1 MNLKHLLLASAVLIT
16 GSTFAQKDE
25 IKAAEKA
32 LKNGNAAEA
41 KTLLQTAESLLA
53 NASDSEKSLYFFVKA
68 KTCLDLSNKNVEET
82 QNQIAA
88 SKAYSELISLEKASG
103 KSKYTEEAAKAVAEI
118 KNKMINTAVAKAD
131 LKDYKSAA
139 NILHSMYELDNSET
153 EKLFYAANYAINAKE
168 FDNALAYYA
177 VLKTKNYTGEATS
190 YYAKSIVSEQEDFFG
205 SNDQAKTDRDA
216 KVKMKLYTNPR
227 DEKTPSRVGEMYKNI
242 ALILVNQ
249 GKTAEAKTAIAD
261 ARKTNPDDSA
271 LAMTEANLYLE
282 TKDFETYKKMVT
294 SILDKNPTD
303 AVLVYNLGVI
313 TSKNDPQAAI
323 GYYKKALQIDP
334 NYLDAN
340 INIAITILD
349 TDKDLREKRNKLGT
363 SAEDNKKYDVYK
375 KQIDD
380 IYKSAIPYLEKA
392 VQLAPENI
400 DAAKTLQNVYSALD
414 MTEKAAAIK
423 AKLKK

>member
-1 MNLKHLLLASAVLIT
+1 MKLKHLLLASAVLMT
-16 GSTFAQKDE
+16 ASTFAQKDE

-41 KTLLQTAESLLA
+41 KSLLQTAETLLT
-53 NASDSEKSLYFFVKA
+53 NASDSEKSLFYFVKA
-68 KTCLDLSNKNVEET
+68 KTCLDLSNKNIDEL

-88 SKAYSELISLEKASG
+88 SKANTDLIALEKATG
-103 KSKYTEEAAKAVAEI
+103 KSKYTEEATKAMAEI
-118 KNKMINTAVAKAD
+118 KNKMINSAVAKAND
-131 LKDYKSAA
+131 KDYKTAA
-139 NILHSMYELDNSET
+139 NILYNMYELDNAET
-153 EKLFYAANYAINAKE
+153 EKLYYAANYAINAKE
-168 FDNALAYYA
+168 YENALSYYA
-177 VLKTKNYTGEATS
+177 VLKSKNYTGEATS
-190 YYAKSIVSEQEDFFG
+190 YYAKSIINEQEDFFG
-205 SNDQAKTDRDA
+205 SNDQAKSDRDS

-227 DEKTPSRVGEMYKNI
+227 DEKTPSRLGEMYKNI

-249 GKTAEAKTAIAD
+249 GKTAEAKAAIAE
-261 ARKTNPDDSA
+261 ACKANPDDAA

-294 SILDKNPTD
+294 KILDKNPND

-313 TSKNDPQAAI
+313 SSKNDPQGAI
-323 GYYKKALQIDP
+323 GYYKKALQLDP

-340 INIAITILD
+340 INLAITILD

-363 SAEDNKKYDVYK
+363 SAEDNKKYDIIK
-375 KQIDD
+375 KQMDD
-380 IYKSAIPYLEKA
+380 IYRSAIPYLEKA
-392 VQLAPENI
+392 VQLAPDNV

>member
-1 MNLKHLLLASAVLIT
+1 MNLKHVLLASAVLMT
-16 GSTFAQKDE
+16 ASTFAQKDE

-41 KTLLQTAESLLA
+41 KTLLQTAEPLLTS
-53 NASDSEKSLYFFVKA
+53 ASDSEKSLYSFVKGRI
-68 KTCLDLSNKNVEET
+68 CLDLANKNIDEL

-88 SKAYSELISLEKASG
+88 SKAYSELIALEKATG
-103 KSKYTEEAAKAVAEI
+103 KSKYTEEATKAVAEI
-118 KNKMINTAVAKAD
+118 KNKMINAAVAKAND
-131 LKDYKSAA
+131 KDYKSAA
-139 NILHSMYELDNSET
+139 NILYNMYELDNTET
-153 EKLFYAANYAINAKE
+153 EKLYYAANYAINAKE
-168 FDNALAYYA
+168 YENALSYYA
-177 VLKTKNYTGEATS
+177 VLKSKNYTGESTS
-190 YYAKSIVSEQEDFFG
+190 YYAKSIINEQEDFFG
-205 SNDQAKTDRDA
+205 SNDQAKSDRDS

-227 DEKTPSRVGEMYKNI
+227 DEKTPSRLGEMYKNI

-249 GKTAEAKTAIAD
+249 GKTTEAKAAIAEACKA
-261 ARKTNPDDSA
+261 NPDDAA

-294 SILDKNPTD
+294 KILDKNPND

-313 TSKNDPQAAI
+313 SSKNDPQGAI
-323 GYYKKALQIDP
+323 GYYKKALQLDP

-340 INIAITILD
+340 INLAITILD

-363 SAEDNKKYDVYK
+363 SAEDNKKYDIIK
-375 KQIDD
+375 KQMDD
-380 IYKSAIPYLEKA
+380 IYRSAIPYLEKA
-392 VQLAPENI
+392 VQLAPDNV